1 MVAGG
6 GIAGAVSAPF
16 VSTWYIAAIALIV
29 LSAAAGWWLHN
40 RHISELA
47 SVASATRLSTY
58 AELSKLYVD
67 VIPIWIRQVETA
79 RLQTQE
85 AVTALTREFAD
96 IVTKLEAA
104 LNLSINAA
112 TKFRGQGNQG
122 IVEAMTYSRSDLL
135 AIVDSL
141 RLAQQ
146 ARDSMLAETKYTEE
160 LRTMAGEVQQI
171 ALQMKLLTLNAAIE
185 AARAGE
191 QGKSFGILANEMR
204 KLSAVSNETGVRMAT
219 KVEVIAAAISAIAKR
234 SQDSSS
240 HETSSVSRAESSI
253 QDVLKRFENVTV
265 RLTESAADMQKEST
279 EVRNEISDALVL
291 LQFQDRVS
299 QILSHVTQNMD
310 DLCGRLHQFGT
321 QQHSEGEI
329 DLNAWLNEMIGTF
342 STEEEFRN
350 LQKQPLTLVKKH
362 ETTYF

>member
-1 MVAGG
+1 
-6 GIAGAVSAPF
+6 
-16 VSTWYIAAIALIV
+16 
-29 LSAAAGWWLHN
+29 
-40 RHISELA
+40 
-47 SVASATRLSTY
+47 
-58 AELSKLYVD
+58 
-67 VIPIWIRQVETA
+67 
-79 RLQTQE
+79 
-85 AVTALTREFAD
+85 
-96 IVTKLEAA
+96 
-104 LNLSINAA
+104 
-112 TKFRGQGNQG
+112 
-122 IVEAMTYSRSDLL
+122 MTYSRSDLL

-350 LQKQPLTLVKKH
+350 IQKQPLTSRSTKRPISRNTAMAKTVLVVDDSASLRQVVHIALKTAGYQVIEAEDGHDALNKLDGRKIHLAICDVNMPNMDGITFVKEVKKLDGYRFLPIIML
-362 ETTYF
+362 TTESRENKKLLGQQAGAKAWVVKPFRPEQILAAVSKLIMP

>member
-1 MVAGG
+1 M
-6 GIAGAVSAPF
+6 
-16 VSTWYIAAIALIV
+16 
-29 LSAAAGWWLHN
+29 
-40 RHISELA
+40 
-47 SVASATRLSTY
+47 
-58 AELSKLYVD
+58 
-67 VIPIWIRQVETA
+67 
-79 RLQTQE
+79 
-85 AVTALTREFAD
+85 
-96 IVTKLEAA
+96 TKLEAA
-104 LNLSINAA
+104 LNMSINAA

-350 LQKQPLTLVKKH
+350 IQKQPLTLVKKH